1 MRPMVYSAVHRTDTA
16 TPALRRIVE
25 LAVATC
31 DFVYRGA
38 GVGTNAVAPRSRSSR
53 LRRHGF

>member
-1 MRPMVYSAVHRTDTA
+1 MVYSAVHRTDTA